1 MRVTKKCRFIPGP
14 WFPGE
19 PSRHL
24 VRILAIALLTG
35 FTLGATRTSL
45 AQEDLTAPIKFD
57 WPMMSQPV
65 VKIPPV
71 TLNYSPRLVPLWIQ
85 ALKGS
90 ESAVQ
95 RQAAQAIYRA
105 SFFKVSDL
113 ETTIPHLQ
121 AVLAKTEENRST
133 RLAIAHA
140 LIQLEAREA
149 APLFL
154 KVAKEGDFELCM
166 LVEPALAAWKDQPV
180 RQLWQQRLNN
190 SLTSQGLT
198 LLAIR
203 QLAAIQQ
210 QSVVPRLEEIVRD
223 ENMRIAYRVE
233 AAKALA
239 VLGQTPLI
247 EQADTLL
254 KLPGNALVDRLVGA
268 WLLQQGK
275 DDLSPAQQ
283 DQWFELLVGLA
294 ADEQTVVSRPALQ
307 ALLALRPAYLV
318 EQSDRWEQD
327 ADPQVRGAV
336 AQAWLKT
343 AQPQAA
349 HLQKLVMFLNDA
361 KRSVRVEMAAG
372 IKELCAQEAMRT
384 LLTELL
390 SEELDREVTFW
401 RSKEQAIILLVGME
415 HQPVAKQLAALLD
428 DSEGEVFAT
437 AAWGLR
443 KLKAVDQFPA
453 MLRRASEM
461 EEILKETLPEDV
473 AAEDVNEQLGQI
485 FQAFG
490 EMKYTEAMPLLTRC
504 CQKNGMTFPLRSAAV
519 WAVGM
524 IKADDSEPELVK
536 LFSQRILDEDIFNPE
551 GQVVKQTCAIA
562 LGRMKSQDAV
572 QLLLDKHNTQENT
585 SRFKWACSW
594 ALNQINGHPILEM
607 DEIKV
612 APGVWFLDV
621 VGLEKEEPAS
631 P

>member
-1 MRVTKKCRFIPGP
+1 M
-14 WFPGE
+14 
-19 PSRHL
+19 S
-24 VRILAIALLTG
+24 RILAIALLTG
-35 FTLGATRTSL
+35 FAWGATRTSL

-65 VKIPPV
+65 VKTTPV
-71 TLNYSPRLVPLWIQ
+71 TLSYSPRLVPLWIQ

-105 SFFKVSDL
+105 SFFKVPDL

-121 AVLAKTEENRST
+121 AVLAKTKGNRST
-133 RLAIAHA
+133 RLAMAHA

-154 KVAKEGDFELCM
+154 EVAKEGDFELCM

-180 RQLWQQRLNN
+180 RQLWLQRLNN
-190 SLTSQGLT
+190 SLMSQGLT

-203 QLAAIQQ
+203 QLAAVQQ
-210 QSVVPRLEEIVRD
+210 QSVVPRLEEIASD

-254 KLPGNALVDRLVGA
+254 KLPGNSLVDRLVGA
-268 WLLQQGK
+268 WILQQGK
-275 DDLSPAQQ
+275 ADLSLAQQ
-283 DQWFELLVGLA
+283 DQWFEMLVQLA
-294 ADEQTVVSRPALQ
+294 SDEQTVVSRPALQ

-318 EQSDRWEQD
+318 EQSDRWEEN
-327 ADPQVRGAV
+327 ADPQVRGVV

-384 LLTELL
+384 LLAELL
-390 SEELDREVTFW
+390 SAELDREVTFW

-453 MLRRASEM
+453 MLRRASDM
-461 EEILKETLPEDV
+461 EEILKESLPEDA

-490 EMKYTEAMPLLTRC
+490 EMKYTQAMPLLTRC
-504 CQKNGMTFPLRSAAV
+504 CQKNGMTFPLRSSAV

-524 IKADDSEPELVK
+524 IKAGNSEPALVK

>member
-1 MRVTKKCRFIPGP
+1 MRVTKKCRFIWGP
-14 WFPGE
+14 W
-19 PSRHL
+19 L
-24 VRILAIALLTG
+24 LAISLVTG
-35 FTLGATRTSL
+35 FSLEATRTSL

-65 VKIPPV
+65 VKTTPV
-71 TLNYSPRLVPLWIQ
+71 TLSYSPRLVPLWIQ

-105 SFFKVSDL
+105 SFFKVPDL

-121 AVLAKTEENRST
+121 AVLAETKGNRST
-133 RLAIAHA
+133 RLAMAHA

-149 APLFL
+149 APLFFE
-154 KVAKEGDFELCM
+154 VTKEGDFELCM
-166 LVEPALAAWKDQPV
+166 LVEPALAAWKDQSV
-180 RQLWQQRLNN
+180 RQLWKQRLKNP
-190 SLTSQGLT
+190 LTSQGLT

-203 QLAAIQQ
+203 QLAAVQE
-210 QSVVPRLEEIVRD
+210 QSVVPRLEEIAGD
-223 ENMRIAYRVE
+223 ESMRIAYRVE

-275 DDLSPAQQ
+275 ADLSSAQQ
-283 DQWFELLVGLA
+283 DQWFEMLVQLA

-318 EQSDRWEQD
+318 EQSDRWEEN
-327 ADPQVRGAV
+327 ADPQVRGVV

-361 KRSVRVEMAAG
+361 KRLVRVEMAAG

-390 SEELDREVTFW
+390 SAELDREVTFW
-401 RSKEQAIILLVGME
+401 RSKEQAIILLVAME

-461 EEILKETLPEDV
+461 EEILKESLPEDA

-490 EMKYTEAMPLLTRC
+490 EMKYTQAMPLLTRC

-524 IKADDSEPELVK
+524 IKAGNSEPALVK

>member
-1 MRVTKKCRFIPGP
+1 MRVTKKCRSIPGP

-19 PSRHL
+19 PSWHL
-24 VRILAIALLTG
+24 SRILAIALLTG
-35 FTLGATRTSL
+35 FVWGATRTSL

-65 VKIPPV
+65 VKTTPV
-71 TLNYSPRLVPLWIQ
+71 TLSYSPRLVPLWIQ

-105 SFFKVSDL
+105 SFFKVPNL

-121 AVLAKTEENRST
+121 AVLAETKGNRST
-133 RLAIAHA
+133 RLAMAHT

-154 KVAKEGDFELCM
+154 EVAKEGDFEFCM

-190 SLTSQGLT
+190 SLMSQGLT

-203 QLAAIQQ
+203 QLAAVQQ
-210 QSVVPRLEEIVRD
+210 QSVVPRLEEIASD

-275 DDLSPAQQ
+275 ADLSLAQQ
-283 DQWFELLVGLA
+283 DQWFEMLVQLA
-294 ADEQTVVSRPALQ
+294 SDEQTVVSRPALQ
-307 ALLALRPAYLV
+307 ALLGLRPAYLV
-318 EQSDRWEQD
+318 EQSDRWEEN
-327 ADPQVRGAV
+327 ADPQVRGVV

-390 SEELDREVTFW
+390 SAELDREVTFW

-415 HQPVAKQLAALLD
+415 YQPVGKQLAALLD
-428 DSEGEVFAT
+428 DSVGEVFAT

-453 MLRRASEM
+453 MLRRASDM
-461 EEILKETLPEDV
+461 EEILKESLPEDA

-490 EMKYTEAMPLLTRC
+490 ELKYTQAMPLLTRC

-524 IKADDSEPELVK
+524 IKAGNSEPALVK

-621 VGLEKEEPAS
+621 VGLEKEESAS

>member
-1 MRVTKKCRFIPGP
+1 MRATKKCRFTPGP
-14 WFPGE
+14 W
-19 PSRHL
+19 L
-24 VRILAIALLTG
+24 LAILLGTG
-35 FTLGATRTSL
+35 LTQGVIRPGL

-65 VKIPPV
+65 VKTTPV
-71 TLNYSPRLVPLWIQ
+71 TLSYSPRLVPLWIE
-85 ALKGS
+85 ALKNS

-105 SFFKVSDL
+105 SFFKVPDL

-121 AVLAKTEENRST
+121 AVLADSKRNRST
-133 RLAIAHA
+133 RLAMAHA
-140 LIQLEAREA
+140 LIQLEARA
-149 APLFL
+149 SAPLFL

-166 LVEPALAAWKDQPV
+166 LVEPALAAWKDQSV
-180 RQLWQQRLNN
+180 RELWQERLKG
-190 SLTSQGLT
+190 SLTNQGAT

-203 QLAAIQQ
+203 QLAAVQEQ
-210 QSVVPRLEEIVRD
+210 AVVPRLEEIASD

-239 VLGQTPLI
+239 LLGKTPLI
-247 EQADTLL
+247 EQADNLL
-254 KLPGNALVDRLVGA
+254 KLPGSALVDRLVAG

-275 DDLSPAQQ
+275 TDLGPAEQ
-283 DQWFELLVGLA
+283 DAWFEILVQLA
-294 ADEQTVVSRPALQ
+294 ADEQTVVARPALQ
-307 ALLALRPAYLV
+307 ALLTLRPAYLV
-318 EQSDRWEQD
+318 EQSDRWEKNS
-327 ADPQVRGAV
+327 DPQVRRAI

-349 HLQKLVMFLNDA
+349 HLNKLIMFLNDA
-361 KRSVRVEMAAG
+361 KLSVRLEMAAG
-372 IKELCAQEAMRT
+372 IKDLYEQEAMRP
-384 LLTELL
+384 LLVSLL
-390 SEELDREVTFW
+390 SQELDRAVTSW
-401 RSKEQAIILLVGME
+401 RSKEQAMILLVGME
-415 HQPVAKQLAALLD
+415 YQPVAKQLAALLD
-428 DSEGEVFAT
+428 DPEGEVFAT

-461 EEILKETLPEDV
+461 EEILKESLPEDV

-490 EMKYTEAMPLLTRC
+490 EMKYAAAMPLLKRC

-607 DEIKV
+607 DDIKV

>member
-1 MRVTKKCRFIPGP
+1 
-14 WFPGE
+14 
-19 PSRHL
+19 
-24 VRILAIALLTG
+24 
-35 FTLGATRTSL
+35 
-45 AQEDLTAPIKFD
+45 
-57 WPMMSQPV
+57 MMSQPV
-65 VKIPPV
+65 VKTTPV

-133 RLAIAHA
+133 RLAIAHT

-149 APLFL
+149 VPLFL

-203 QLAAIQQ
+203 QLAAVQQ
-210 QSVVPRLEEIVRD
+210 QSVVPRLEEIARD

-254 KLPGNALVDRLVGA
+254 KLPGNVLVDRLVGA

-283 DQWFELLVGLA
+283 EQWFELLVGLA

-384 LLTELL
+384 LLAELL
-390 SEELDREVTFW
+390 SEELDREVTYW

-415 HQPVAKQLAALLD
+415 YQPVAKQLAALLD

-621 VGLEKEEPAS
+621 VGLEKEEP
-631 P
+631 

>member
-1 MRVTKKCRFIPGP
+1 MRVAKKCRSILRP
-14 WFPGE
+14 W
-19 PSRHL
+19 L
-24 VRILAIALLTG
+24 LAIFLVTG
-35 FTLGATRTSL
+35 LVPGVTRTSL

-57 WPMMSQPV
+57 WPMMRQPV
-65 VKIPPV
+65 VKTTPV
-71 TLNYSPRLVPLWIQ
+71 TLSYSPRLVPLWIQ

-105 SFFKVSDL
+105 SFFKVPDL

-121 AVLAKTEENRST
+121 AVLADDQRNRST
-133 RLAIAHA
+133 RLATVHA
-140 LIQLEAREA
+140 LIQLEARES

-154 KVAKEGDFELCM
+154 KVAKEGDFELSM
-166 LVEPALAAWKDQPV
+166 LVEPALAAWEDQSV
-180 RQLWQQRLNN
+180 RQLWQERLKG
-190 SLTSQGLT
+190 SLTNQGAT

-203 QLAAIQQ
+203 QLAAVQEQ
-210 QSVVPRLEEIVRD
+210 AVVPRLEEIASN
-223 ENMRIAYRVE
+223 ENMRVAYRVE

-247 EQADTLL
+247 EQADNLL
-254 KLPGNALVDRLVGA
+254 QLPGNALVDRLVAA
-268 WLLQQGK
+268 WLLQQAK
-275 DDLSPAQQ
+275 ADLGPAEQ
-283 DQWFELLVGLA
+283 DRCFKILLQLA
-294 ADEQTVVSRPALQ
+294 ADKQTVVARPALQ
-307 ALLALRPAYLV
+307 ALLALRPGHLV
-318 EQSDRWEQD
+318 EQSDRWEKSS
-327 ADPQVRGAV
+327 DPQVRRTIG
-336 AQAWLKT
+336 QAWLKT

-349 HLQKLVMFLNDA
+349 HLKKLITFLNDG
-361 KRSVRVEMAAG
+361 KLSVRLEMAAG
-372 IKELCAQEAMRT
+372 IKELYEQEAMKP
-384 LLTELL
+384 LLVSLL
-390 SEELDREVTFW
+390 SQELDRAVTSW

-415 HQPVAKQLAALLD
+415 YQPVAKQLAALLD

-461 EEILKETLPEDV
+461 EEILKESLPEDV

-490 EMKYTEAMPLLTRC
+490 EMKYAAAMPLLKRC

-572 QLLLDKHNTQENT
+572 QLLLDKHNTQDNT

-607 DEIKV
+607 DDIKV

-621 VGLEKEEPAS
+621 VGLEKEEPTS